1 MYTLNN
7 FQFHKF
13 PQTSKSNFFSSNQ
26 FSNRQKSRTFSNG
39 FYKNKQIN
47 SNEFSNAF
55 SRQIPTNFSQ
65 QIPSKK
71 NNYNIINKIAQDKF
85 PRKKIISTD
94 FETILN
100 YGDSTKIDELL
111 PIMIY
116 SDLSFTHNNHVR
128 LVLSKFQN
136 LLRFLF
142 SQQQNLLNNNNKI
155 ENLFNNKESNLNK
168 KIRLIENEEYKADR
182 ALNSNNKQIKSLTQK
197 IKNYRNILK
206 NSGKEQLIPKFY
218 NSNYYNK
225 NGLFNCKI
233 CNGKSFKTY
242 DEVQDHFIKEHYNSK
257 TYVSNNNVAN
267 NNNITKS
274 YLDNKLNSFK
284 NDVKNMMLIMNQKNI
299 ADEQINN
306 ENNNKLKENNSNKSK
321 MSNFFL
327 LDNNEEDPN
336 TILNRLEYIQKAQYE
351 KLNEKFN
358 NFKAEIFNEIKNQ
371 FSKQQMMNNN
381 ILKQIEENKKNEN
394 NDNNINN
401 IIDKTNENQ
410 IENNNSNKNNDEIV
424 NNDNNN
430 NIQENDF
437 NNSFNNNNKNKNS
450 ENDKVNFENSS
461 DIIFKNDFNGIS
473 RKENEESNNKTD
485 INNNILDENKI
496 ESKVVDKG
504 LDINDDNIKNSL
516 KNDILENVKTNIL
529 HSTTKYINNSKV
541 IKEESGTLNDITQN
555 DKSSNLQ
562 NNTSD
567 NNLKKDD
574 EDKMYTNTGE
584 SINKNSN
591 IFQAN
596 INKNINNVPKI
607 SVVEKIGESV
617 FENRIKERDD
627 NFLLND
633 DKKMDDILHNYKVVD
648 FKDKNNSMLEK
659 KAENLI
665 NEKINKYYEQKPNLE
680 IGDYEKIIK
689 NIINDNKNN
698 KQYNE
703 KYKEFYDNIMKKNE
717 LNEILK
723 NEILQS
729 KISNF
734 GESKIINEEAEFPK
748 KNSNLKS
755 KNLSINSFSM
765 EGNVDKLLR
774 RRQNKD
780 DL

>member
-1 MYTLNN
+1 M
-7 FQFHKF
+7 
-13 PQTSKSNFFSSNQ
+13 
-26 FSNRQKSRTFSNG
+26 
-39 FYKNKQIN
+39 
-47 SNEFSNAF
+47 
-55 SRQIPTNFSQ
+55 
-65 QIPSKK
+65 
-71 NNYNIINKIAQDKF
+71 
-85 PRKKIISTD
+85 
-94 FETILN
+94 
-100 YGDSTKIDELL
+100 
-111 PIMIY
+111 
-116 SDLSFTHNNHVR
+116 
-128 LVLSKFQN
+128 
-136 LLRFLF
+136 
-142 SQQQNLLNNNNKI
+142 
-155 ENLFNNKESNLNK
+155 
-168 KIRLIENEEYKADR
+168 
-182 ALNSNNKQIKSLTQK
+182 
-197 IKNYRNILK
+197 
-206 NSGKEQLIPKFY
+206 
-218 NSNYYNK
+218 
-225 NGLFNCKI
+225 
-233 CNGKSFKTY
+233 
-242 DEVQDHFIKEHYNSK
+242 
-257 TYVSNNNVAN
+257 
-267 NNNITKS
+267 
-274 YLDNKLNSFK
+274 DNKLNSFK

-299 ADEQINN
+299 DDAQINN

-410 IENNNSNKNNDEIV
+410 IENNSNKNNDEIV

-450 ENDKVNFENSS
+450 ENDKV
-461 DIIFKNDFNGIS
+461 
-473 RKENEESNNKTD
+473 TD

-496 ESKVVDKG
+496 ESKVADKG

-516 KNDILENVKTNIL
+516 KNDLLENVKTNIL

-584 SINKNSN
+584 SMNKNSN

-607 SVVEKIGESV
+607 SVVEKIGESA
-617 FENRIKERDD
+617 FEIRIKERDD